1 MTTHTTRD
9 IGLAIRDHIEGK
21 PVWRLEADTEIA
33 DSDRE
38 VTEVD
43 ASDPNNLIVYL
54 ENGQTF
60 TVRIIAGAR

>member
-21 PVWRLEADTEIA
+21 PVWRFDEDTEIA

-38 VTEVD
+38 VAEVD
-43 ASDPNNLIVYL
+43 ASDPNNLVL
-54 ENGQTF
+54 HMDNGQTF
-60 TVRIIAGAR
+60 TVRIIAGG